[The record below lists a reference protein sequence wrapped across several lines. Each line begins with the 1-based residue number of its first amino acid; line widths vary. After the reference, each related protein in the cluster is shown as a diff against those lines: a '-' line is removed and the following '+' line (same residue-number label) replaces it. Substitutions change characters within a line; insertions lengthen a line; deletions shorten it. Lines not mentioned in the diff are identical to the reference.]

1 MTDQNEQSSRPDS
14 HRAPDKKLFREWFLE
29 EYDIGIFDQARYN
42 ECISFLIGLA
52 HGSEGQVHSHL
63 SQCIDVLRAS
73 RAFIEVSDR
82 CKVAL
87 P

>member
-1 MTDQNEQSSRPDS
+1 MTTQETKE
-14 HRAPDKKLFREWFLE
+14 KKLFREYFLE
-29 EYDIGIFDQARYN
+29 EYDIGICDSARYN

-52 HGSEGQVHSHL
+52 HGSDGQVNAHL
-63 SQCIDVLRAS
+63 SMCIDTLRAS

-82 CKVAL
+82 CKVVL